1 MKFWHHIGLVMLQ
14 MLSQAEAEEAMSSEV
29 KVELTR
35 SDSPARIY
43 FKFKTLLWTSDCK
56 ILLIEKLFFAVTCGY

>member
-14 MLSQAEAEEAMSSEV
+14 MLSQAEAEDAMSSEV

-35 SDSPARIY
+35 SDSSARIY
-43 FKFKTLLWTSDCK
+43 FKFKPCSGHQ
-56 ILLIEKLFFAVTCGY
+56 IENIINRKAVFFAVTCGY